1 MGDKMQKPEE
11 KKIYSRLFLIVFIL
25 AVALVLY
32 LGTTNSAD
40 SKDAPRNDEV
50 MTLNVV
56 PLKPQNAVYTKQY
69 IGYVTP
75 INSVDVLPYI
85 SGFLQD
91 VYVVGGQEVK
101 TGDKLVVI
109 KQDEYKAQMDLT
121 LANVMQA
128 EANYNNAKIYYDRLK
143 KVGVKA
149 VSKTELDN
157 AKANFLS
164 TQAQVAQA
172 KANYKIAKVNYE
184 YTMINSTINGVVG
197 NVDLTKGDYVSPSSS
212 MLLKIIQYNPIR
224 VVFSITDK
232 DYLDEMANNHKD
244 LFVDEKIQ
252 IKLSNGEIYPQ
263 IGEFKYADNEINKNT
278 NSIAVYA
285 DFPNEKKDL
294 VANAYVDVI
303 LEKNYPNGIIIKQ
316 SLVDMQ
322 SDGNYIYVVSD
333 GKLSKRKIT
342 IIGPINSDYLI
353 KNEFNDGD
361 YIVLDKVGRIDKDKK
376 IKMHVVDETK
386 EPK

>member
-1 MGDKMQKPEE
+1 MGDKMQNPEE
-11 KKIYSRLFLIVFIL
+11 KKIYSRLLLLIFIL
-25 AVALVLY
+25 AVVLVLY
-32 LGTTNSAD
+32 LGSTNSAD
-40 SKDAPRNDEV
+40 SKDTPNSDDV
-50 MTLNVV
+50 VTLNVAS
-56 PLKPQNAVYTKQY
+56 LKPQNAVYSKQY
-69 IGYVTP
+69 IGYITP

-91 VYVVGGQEVK
+91 VYVTGGQEVK
-101 TGDKLVVI
+101 VGDKLVVI
-109 KQDEYKAQMDLT
+109 KQDEYKAQVDLT

-128 EANYNNAKIYYDRLK
+128 QANYNNAKIYYDRLK
-143 KVGVKA
+143 KVGEKA
-149 VSKTELDN
+149 ISKTELDN
-157 AKANFLS
+157 AKANYLS

-172 KANYKIAKVNYE
+172 KANYKIAKVNYD

-232 DYLDEMANNHKD
+232 DYLDEKANSEG
-244 LFVDEKIQ
+244 LFVNEKIQ

-263 IGEFKYADNEINKNT
+263 VGEFKYADNEINKNT

-285 DFPNEKKDL
+285 DFPNDKKDL

-303 LEKNYPNGIIIKQ
+303 LEKSYPNGIVIKQ

-322 SDGNYIYVVSD
+322 SDGNYIYIVSD
-333 GKLSKRKIT
+333 GKLSKRKIN
-342 IIGPINSDYLI
+342 IIGPINNDYLI
-353 KNEFNDGD
+353 KNEFKNTD
-361 YIVLDKVGRIDKDKK
+361 YIVLDKVGRIDKNKK
-376 IKMHVVDETK
+376 IKMHIVDETK
-386 EPK
+386 EQK